1 MVANPWGFLRLPRA
15 EAPKR
20 PVAERLRDWD
30 PVYGRPAPADVRVQ
44 ASRCM
49 DCGVAFCHAGCP
61 LGNLIPEWNEL
72 VADDDWRAAIERLH
86 ATNNFPE
93 FTGWLCP
100 APCEASCVLA
110 INADPV
116 AIKQVELA
124 IIDRAWDEGWVGSR
138 GAAERTGKRVAV
150 IGSGPAGLACA
161 QQLTRAGHD
170 VVVYERS
177 DRLGGLL
184 RYGIPDFKMP
194 KDLIDKRLAQL
205 AAEGT
210 ELRAGVDVGGEGG
223 LDAVELRAGVDAIV
237 LATGALH
244 AAGPPGARPRARRGP
259 PGDGLPAAGQPG
271 PDRRPVDSAD
281 RRGRQARSSS
291 SAAATPPP
299 TASAPRNRQ
308 GAVSVTQLD
317 HNPRPPEARDVTA
330 NPWPQWPRIHRTL
343 RRPRGR
349 RRRVLGARGH
359 RARRRRVR
367 THLRRRRRGGA
378 GRPRRRTARVPH
390 GAGESCRDSL
400 RPASDRRWVRR
411 HGARFVARSARSG
424 GRSGARLDAGQR
436 RLGDHRRRRLLLRR
450 RDAGCEPGRLGD
462 RRGPGLRRRGRHGT
476 ERTDGASGAGPARR
490 STALARPSGAT
501 CCSAGP
507 RRPDCDR
514 RRARTSGRQSR
525 YPPP

>member
-72 VADDDWRAAIERLH
+72 VADDDWRTAIERLH

-110 INADPV
+110 INSDPV

-124 IIDRAWDEGWVGSR
+124 IIDRAWDEGWVASR

-194 KDLIDKRLAQL
+194 KDLLDKRLAQL

-210 ELRAGVDVGGEGG
+210 ELRAGVDIGGEDGI
-223 LDAVELRAGVDAIV
+223 DPVELRAGVDAVV

-244 AAGPPGARPRARRGP
+244 PRDLQVAGRGARRGP
-259 PGDGLPAAGQPG
+259 PGDGLPAAG
-271 PDRRPVDSAD
+271 
-281 RRGRQARSSS
+281 
-291 SAAATPPP
+291 
-299 TASAPRNRQ
+299 
-308 GAVSVTQLD
+308 
-317 HNPRPPEARDVTA
+317 
-330 NPWPQWPRIHRTL
+330 
-343 RRPRGR
+343 
-349 RRRVLGARGH
+349 
-359 RARRRRVR
+359 
-367 THLRRRRRGGA
+367 
-378 GRPRRRTARVPH
+378 
-390 GAGESCRDSL
+390 
-400 RPASDRRWVRR
+400 
-411 HGARFVARSARSG
+411 
-424 GRSGARLDAGQR
+424 
-436 RLGDHRRRRLLLRR
+436 
-450 RDAGCEPGRLGD
+450 
-462 RRGPGLRRRGRHGT
+462 
-476 ERTDGASGAGPARR
+476 
-490 STALARPSGAT
+490 
-501 CCSAGP
+501 
-507 RRPDCDR
+507 
-514 RRARTSGRQSR
+514 
-525 YPPP
+525 